1 MPKVVKYINQSLDK
15 KIREGQ
21 KGKTTRGCEVIIIEY
36 NDAYDMKI
44 QFQDEHK
51 AIIKSSYGDFLK
63 GYMRNP
69 YEIIAGNHGF
79 IGEGVYKRSYN
90 VNGNNVLYKDF
101 QTWQGMHS
109 RAENYSGHKP
119 EYTDVKVCEEWYNF
133 QNFAKWYHENYY
145 EVKGDI
151 MNLDKDIMQPNSRIY
166 SPKTCCF
173 LPRRLNEIFHNLN
186 KIRSNG
192 LPIGIEWAKRK
203 TSEDG
208 YRVKV
213 TYVDDTNHRKYI
225 RKTFDCLEDA
235 KEFYSKFK
243 QEDTRRIIR
252 PYKNIIPEHIYNAL
266 YNYNF
271 KY

>member
-1 MPKVVKYINQSLDK
+1 MPEVVKYINQPLD
-15 KIREGQ
+15 INFREGQ
-21 KGKTTRGCEVIIIEY
+21 KGKTTKDDDAIIIEY
-36 NDAYDMKI
+36 ISANNI
-44 QFQDEHK
+44 VVQFQDEYK
-51 AIIKSSYGDFLK
+51 AVIKSSYGDFLK

-69 YEIIAGNHGF
+69 YEIVIGKHGF
-79 IGEGVYKRSYN
+79 IGEGIYKRSYN
-90 VNGNNVLYKDF
+90 VNGNNITYKDF
-101 QTWQGMHS
+101 RTWYEMHR
-109 RAENYSGHKP
+109 RAENYSGFKP
-119 EYTDVKVCEEWYNF
+119 EYSDVKVCEEWYNF

-145 EVKGDI
+145 EVKGDV
-151 MNLDKDIMQPNSRIY
+151 MNLDKDILQPQSRIY
-166 SPKTCCF
+166 SPDTCCF

-192 LPIGIEWAKRK
+192 LPVGIEWARRK

-213 TYVDDTNHRKYI
+213 TYVDDNNRRKYV

-243 QEDTRRIIR
+243 QEDTRRIIIS
-252 PYKNIIPEHIYNAL
+252 YKDIIPEHVYNAL